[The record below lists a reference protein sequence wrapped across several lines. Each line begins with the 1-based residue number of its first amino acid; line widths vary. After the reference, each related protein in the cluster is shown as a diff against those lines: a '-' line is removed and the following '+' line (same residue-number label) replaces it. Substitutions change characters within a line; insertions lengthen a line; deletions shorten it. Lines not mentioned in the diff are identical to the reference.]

1 MIAIDLID
9 LRGNDWLKEL
19 PAESPGDIRLVT
31 MGSPYTHLYGHYFP
45 SSFPS
50 GRRSARILKEGGL
63 LHAWLNIF
71 RIDDFV
77 GTHISKGGWPEE
89 FPVFPNGHT
98 NYWVDRGVVDKLR
111 KFLS

>member
-1 MIAIDLID
+1 
-9 LRGNDWLKEL
+9 LRGKEWLKEL
-19 PAESPGDIRLVT
+19 PAGSAGEIRLVT

-50 GRRSARILKEGGL
+50 VEKRANLANPKKGGL
-63 LHAWLNIF
+63 LRAWLNIF

-77 GTHISKGGWPEE
+77 GTHVSKGVWPEE

-98 NYWVDRGVVDKLR
+98 NYWVDRRVVDKLR

>member
-9 LRGNDWLKEL
+9 LRGKDWLKEI
-19 PAESPGDIRLVT
+19 PGGIRLVT

-50 GRRSARILKEGGL
+50 VEKRANLNKKGGL
-63 LHAWLNIF
+63 LRAWLNIF

-77 GTHISKGGWPEE
+77 GTHISKGGWPDE
-89 FPVFPNGHT
+89 FPVVPNGHT